1 MPTVFEELLDV
12 GFDYGVSGGPEYL
25 TDVIENAAGLE
36 PVRAQLRA
44 RPRRRFQLGN
54 RRVDSAFHD
63 YMLAFFLHKRGRRYG
78 FLLRDWQDYR
88 VTEQALEPDG
98 EATLQL
104 VKTYG
109 GATETLVREI
119 TRPVVSTVVLE
130 RFTGGNWTTLTPTTD
145 YTLDATTGVI
155 TWVMSPP
162 DSPDLLRWSGE
173 FLVPVRFDTDQFPSQ
188 FLSYE
193 DRGDDEELAYALG
206 SLSVVELLDE

>member
-1 MPTVFEELLDV
+1 MVFEELLDV
-12 GFDYGVSGGPEYL
+12 GFDYGVSGGPEFL
-25 TDVIENAAGLE
+25 TEVIENAAGLE

-63 YMLAFFLHKRGRRYG
+63 YMLGFFLHKRGRRYG

-88 VTEQALEPDG
+88 AAQQPLEADG
-98 EATLQL
+98 EPELQL

-109 GATETLVREI
+109 GAVDPLVRQI
-119 TRPVVSTVVLE
+119 TRPVVSTVVIE
-130 RFTGGNWTTLTPTTD
+130 QFTGGNWVTLTPTTN
-145 YTLDATTGVI
+145 YTLDSTTGLI
-155 TWVMSPP
+155 TWVTTPP

-173 FLVPVRFDTDQFPSQ
+173 FNVPVRFDADQFPSQ

-193 DRGDDEELAYALG
+193 DRGAEEELAYALG